1 MPRKKTMS
9 KGVYPVRDVLTNE
22 LSKYHVLEK
31 KCQKLSEEE
40 QRSNRK
46 VGRLKQVKG
55 RNWKKESDKYRNR
68 ERTIAKSIDIAAE
81 EEQKSY
87 ELVLTAVSEVA
98 KVIFKEVNGKKK
110 KSELLKTVLGQGKAD
125 EIIRNILADEYDIL
139 DLEDAIIIKLEL

>member
-1 MPRKKTMS
+1 MPRKKTIP

-40 QRSNRK
+40 QRSYRK
-46 VGRLKQVKG
+46 ARAKG
-55 RNWKKESDKYRNR
+55 YSFGKKELLLR
-68 ERTIAKSIDIAAE
+68 ERTMAKSIDIAAE

-110 KSELLKTVLGQGKAD
+110 KSELLKIILGQGKAD

>member
-1 MPRKKTMS
+1 MPRKKTIP

-40 QRSNRK
+40 QRSYRK
-46 VGRLKQVKG
+46 ARAEGYPF
-55 RNWKKESDKYRNR
+55 DK
-68 ERTIAKSIDIAAE
+68 RTMAKSIDMAAE

-110 KSELLKTVLGQGKAD
+110 KSELLKIILGQGKAD